1 MSIDRNNLFYTR
13 IEDLLKAE
21 LGIPKELL
29 HETLSPLFNQ
39 IAVSVWSLGD
49 VFAQAKR
56 MGWPMS
62 FEAGLEILS
71 AVENR
76 DNPGENGITW
86 NTLFEAIEAWGGDM
100 DWAQITEEAKLESFE
115 GDFILFC
122 QFENA
127 PNIQPFHQS
136 ISLLD
141 AIRHAEQ
148 LATHS
153 HTDKPIQIYCIDAEK
168 AEKDEDITLKGNLIW
183 ALQPKIES
191 VASG

>member
-1 MSIDRNNLFYTR
+1 MSRDRNNLFYTR

-29 HETLSPLFNQ
+29 HETLNPFFDQ
-39 IAVSVWSLGD
+39 IAISVWSLGD
-49 VFAQAKR
+49 VFVQAKR

-86 NTLFEAIEAWGGDM
+86 DALFEAIEAWGGDM

-122 QFENA
+122 QLEDA
-127 PNIQPFHQS
+127 PNIQSFHQS
-136 ISLLD
+136 VSLLD

-153 HTDKPIQIYCIDAEK
+153 HTKTPIQIYCIDAEK